1 MEKENHSV
9 AKITS
14 SPEEEDKDSPEETE
28 ETEVTEEIVEV
39 VVEVDGK
46 LKIVVIIYYQI
57 ISTENQTK
65 DSRREVVDK
74 EVISEETGVVAVAIG
89 VVNSGRVL
97 ICQIDIQEMFPKRRL
112 KRLNSTML
120 S

>member
-14 SPEEEDKDSPEETE
+14 SPEEEDKEETE
-28 ETEVTEEIVEV
+28 ETEVTEVTEEIVEV

-46 LKIVVIIYYQI
+46 LKTVVIIYYRI
-57 ISTENQTK
+57 SSTENQTK
-65 DSRREVVDK
+65 DSRNEVVDK
-74 EVISEETGVVAVAIG
+74 GVISEETGVVAVVIG
-89 VVNSGRVL
+89 VVSSGRVL
-97 ICQIDIQEMFPKRRL
+97 MCQIDIQEMHPKKRL
-112 KRLNSTML
+112 KKLSLTML